1 MNSLQFPLRAFKWQL
16 FSLSFVGLFL
26 EMMLIRWVP
35 SVVHLVAYYA
45 NLMLLSSFLGLG
57 VGALAGEK
65 RWRLFSAFPAFLALD
80 ILVLLLC
87 RNVSFGATATE
98 ARFNLVTPALLNNA
112 VLVLIF
118 FMNTLLFVPLGQRM
132 GVLFNS
138 LPRLTAYG
146 WDLLGGLCGTLVFGL
161 FSLRFFSPLF
171 GMACVMLVYL
181 GLTVKRRWLLDMPVF
196 AAVLVLMGVSDD
208 HSAFWSPYYYIT
220 VHRAESPGKSESDPV
235 PNLMSMRNPP
245 VYGVKVNQFGYH
257 WDMALN
263 PARYDPA
270 DNQTGFVVHQFQ
282 QYSLPYQL
290 AKGRERVLIVGA
302 GGGADVQAALLAG
315 VKRVD
320 AVEIDPA
327 IIETARRFSAGAPYS
342 DPRVQVHIDDGRSY
356 IARASPDYDLVVLGF
371 LDSQALFSSM
381 SNVRLDGY
389 VYTVESLRS
398 AYKLL
403 KPHGLLSLSFYVTRD
418 WLGPKLYSMLAEA
431 TGRRPIMYLSGR
443 QMVLCVPKDEH
454 IFLPEKIFYFELT
467 TFTNLGSFEVPTDDW
482 PFLYLSKR
490 TVPSDYIIG
499 IAGLL
504 VVSILSVLGLRERA
518 FGNQD
523 LHFAF
528 LGMGFLL
535 LETKSI
541 SDCTLYFGATWL
553 VTTIVVVGV
562 LLMVMTANLVSA
574 HVTRFSLWFYVPLF
588 AALLFLM
595 LVPREQVLQFSWGS
609 RLGWALLAV
618 PLPILF
624 AGIIFSLTFRDA
636 PHASS
641 AFGANLIGAMVGG
654 FSEYLGMALG
664 YHRLSI
670 LVIVA
675 YVASL
680 AALMGYRRI
689 AGTSIPSR
697 VRSPA

>member
-1 MNSLQFPLRAFKWQL
+1 VNSARSPLRAFKWQL

-65 RWRLFSAFPAFLALD
+65 RWRLFNAFPAFLALD
-80 ILVLLLC
+80 ILVLILC
-87 RNVSFGATATE
+87 RNVSFGATETE
-98 ARFNLVTPALLNNA
+98 ARFNLITPALLNNG
-112 VLVLIF
+112 VLVFIF
-118 FMNTLLFVPLGQRM
+118 STNALLFVPLGQRM

-138 LPRLTAYG
+138 LPRLSAYG
-146 WDLLGGLCGTLVFGL
+146 WDLSGGLCGTLVFGL

-181 GLTVKRRWLLDMPVF
+181 GLTARRRWLLDVPVF
-196 AAVLVLMGVSDD
+196 AAVLALMIASDD
-208 HSAFWSPYYYIT
+208 RSAIWSPYYHIT
-220 VHRAESPGKSESDPV
+220 VHRAESPAKSESDPV
-235 PNLMSMRNPP
+235 PNLMTMRDPP
-245 VYGVKVNQFGYH
+245 VYGIKVNQFGYH
-257 WDMALN
+257 WDMALD
-263 PARYDPA
+263 PGRYDPA
-270 DNQTGFVVHQFQ
+270 GFQFRFVMHEFQ
-282 QYSLPYQL
+282 RYSLPYQL
-290 AKGRERVLIVGA
+290 AKGRQRVLIVGA

-315 VKRVD
+315 VKYVD

-327 IIETARRFSAGAPYS
+327 IIETAKRFSAGAPYS
-342 DPRVQVHIDDGRSY
+342 DSRVHVHIDDGRSY

-398 AYKLL
+398 AYNLL
-403 KPHGLLSLSFYVTRD
+403 KPHGMLSLSFYVTRD
-418 WLGPKLYSMLAEA
+418 WLGPKLYSMLAQA

-443 QMVLCVPKDEH
+443 QIVLCVPKDDH
-454 IFLPEKIFYFELT
+454 MFLPEKIFDSDLT
-467 TFTNLGSFEVPTDDW
+467 TFTNLASFEVSTDDW

-504 VVSILSVLGLRERA
+504 VVSILSVLGLRERP
-518 FGNQD
+518 FGSQD
-523 LHFAF
+523 LHFGF

-562 LLMVMTANLVSA
+562 FLMVIAANLISA
-574 HVTRFSLWFYVPLF
+574 HLKRFSLWFYAPLF
-588 AALLFLM
+588 AALLFLL
-595 LVPREQVLQFSWGS
+595 LVPREQVLQFSWGA
-609 RLGWALLAV
+609 RLAWAFLAV
-618 PLPILF
+618 PSPVLF

-636 PHASS
+636 PNASS
-641 AFGANLIGAMVGG
+641 AFGANLIGAMIGG

-675 YVASL
+675 YVASFAVL
-680 AALMGYRRI
+680 TGYRRM
-689 AGTSIPSR
+689 AGTSSASFG
-697 VRSPA
+697 RSPA

>member
-1 MNSLQFPLRAFKWQL
+1 
-16 FSLSFVGLFL
+16 
-26 EMMLIRWVP
+26 MLIRWVP

-57 VGALAGEK
+57 VGSLAGEK
-65 RWRLFSAFPAFLALD
+65 RRSLFNAFPAFLALD
-80 ILVLLLC
+80 ILALLLC

-98 ARFNLVTPALLNNA
+98 ARFSLVAPALLNNT
-112 VLVLIF
+112 VPVLIF
-118 FMNTLLFVPLGQRM
+118 SVNALVFVPLGQRM

-138 LPRLTAYG
+138 LPRLAAYG
-146 WDLLGGLCGTLVFGL
+146 WDLAGGLCGTLVFGL
-161 FSLRFFSPLF
+161 FSLRFFSPLL
-171 GMACVMLVYL
+171 GMGCVMLVYL
-181 GLTVKRRWLLDMPVF
+181 GLTARRRWLLDVPVF
-196 AAVLVLMGVSDD
+196 AAVLALMFFSDD
-208 HSAFWSPYYYIT
+208 HSAIWSPYYYIT
-220 VHRAESPGKSESDPV
+220 VHRLESPGKSETGPV
-235 PNLMSMRNPP
+235 PNLMTMRNPP

-257 WDMALN
+257 WDMALD

-270 DNQTGFVVHQFQ
+270 DPHYGFVVHQFQ

-290 AKGRERVLIVGA
+290 SAGRDRALIVGA

-315 VKRVD
+315 VKHVD

-327 IIETARRFSAGAPYS
+327 IIETGRRFSAGAPYS

-356 IARASPDYDLVVLGF
+356 MARASPDYDMVVLGF

-381 SNVRLDGY
+381 SSVRLDGY

-398 AYKLL
+398 AYRLL

-431 TGRRPIMYLSGR
+431 TGRRPIMYLSNR
-443 QMVLCVPKDEH
+443 QMVLCVPKDDH
-454 IFLPEKIFYFELT
+454 LFLPPRIFYFEVM
-467 TFTNLGSFEVPTDDW
+467 TFTNLGSYEVPTDDW
-482 PFLYLSKR
+482 PFLYLSER
-490 TVPSDYIIG
+490 TVPSDYLIG
-499 IAGLL
+499 ISGLL
-504 VVSILSVLGLRERA
+504 VVSLLSVLGLSERA
-518 FGNQD
+518 FGKQD

-562 LLMVMTANLVSA
+562 LAMVMAANLISA
-574 HVTRFSLWFYVPLF
+574 QMRRFSLWSYAPLF
-588 AALLFLM
+588 AALVFLL
-595 LVPREQVLQFSWGS
+595 LVPRGEVLQFPRCA
-609 RLGWALLAV
+609 RLAWALLVV
-618 PLPILF
+618 PLPVLF

-641 AFGANLIGAMVGG
+641 AFGANLIGAMIGG
-654 FSEYLGMALG
+654 LAEYLGMALG
-664 YHRLSI
+664 YHRLSLLI
-670 LVIVA
+670 VVA
-675 YVASL
+675 YLASL
-680 AALMGYRRI
+680 AVLTSRRKLAEI
-689 AGTSIPSR
+689 
-697 VRSPA
+697 